1 MTMKKKFPLF
11 YKIYFISIAVF
22 LVALAVFLFWL
33 NGWLISYNASLPET
47 VSAGFYNDVFV
58 GKNTDKIIELSET
71 CTSEFETKDDLA
83 EFISTNLN
91 DLSYTSVSTGDED
104 EAKYVV
110 KSGEYKVADYTLTRA
125 DGKWTPDK
133 VTLYLPD
140 GDEYKIKLLST
151 DTLYINGKA
160 VSKDYISSTEE
171 HISKN
176 YLPEWVTAPEWI
188 TYTVSGLLAKPE
200 IKVVD
205 RNGNEPKL
213 TDINGVL
220 TAEVIYDTPD
230 EEIAQRVLDGAMQYA
245 IYMQNDTTF
254 SALQP
259 YFEKDTEL
267 YKKIREALTMFSLT
281 HQGYEFED
289 VSVSEYFRYD
299 DETVSMRI
307 SFVHILKKNYSE
319 DYRNPMDITYFARLV
334 NGEYMIYEA
343 YNN

>member
-125 DGKWTPDK
+125 DGK
-133 VTLYLPD
+133 
-140 GDEYKIKLLST
+140 
-151 DTLYINGKA
+151 
-160 VSKDYISSTEE
+160 
-171 HISKN
+171 
-176 YLPEWVTAPEWI
+176 
-188 TYTVSGLLAKPE
+188 
-200 IKVVD
+200 
-205 RNGNEPKL
+205 
-213 TDINGVL
+213 
-220 TAEVIYDTPD
+220 
-230 EEIAQRVLDGAMQYA
+230 
-245 IYMQNDTTF
+245 
-254 SALQP
+254 
-259 YFEKDTEL
+259 
-267 YKKIREALTMFSLT
+267 
-281 HQGYEFED
+281 
-289 VSVSEYFRYD
+289 
-299 DETVSMRI
+299 
-307 SFVHILKKNYSE
+307 
-319 DYRNPMDITYFARLV
+319 
-334 NGEYMIYEA
+334 
-343 YNN
+343 

>member
-1 MTMKKKFPLF
+1 MKKTFPLF
-11 YKIYFISIAVF
+11 YKIYLIVIAVF
-22 LVALAVFLFWL
+22 LVALTGFLFWL
-33 NGWLISYNASLPET
+33 NGWLTSYNASLPET
-47 VSAGFYNDVFV
+47 VSASFYNEVFV
-58 GKNTDKIIELSET
+58 GKDTDRIIELSEAQ
-71 CTSEFETKDDLA
+71 TSEFETKDDLA
-83 EFISTNLN
+83 LFIADKLT
-91 DLSYTSVSTGDED
+91 DLSYTSVSTSE
-104 EAKYVV
+104 ENVAKYVV
-110 KSGEYKVADYTLTRA
+110 KSGEYKIADYTLVKD

-133 VTLYLPD
+133 VSLYLPD
-140 GDEYKIKLLST
+140 GEEYRVKLLST

-160 VSKDYISSTEE
+160 VSKDYITSAEE

-188 TYTVSGLLAKPE
+188 TYTVSGLLSKPE

-213 TDINGVL
+213 YDANGLL
-220 TAEVIYDTPD
+220 TAEVIYDTAE

-254 SALQP
+254 SALHP

-299 DETVSMRI
+299 SETVSMRV